1 MMGIVLA
8 IIGCGGSHTVDD
20 AGDSGWAMD
29 APFTGDTG
37 DAPRETVIV
46 RGSCTYVDYGSTCD
60 VACDVPPD
68 VPIAVTITWSGPY
81 CCNYP
86 PEIAPPQE
94 SFVDCRCEAGS
105 VVCPRSVGATMRS
118 LPASNC
124 EFCPGTPSGS

>member
-1 MMGIVLA
+1 MAAAWMIAVAACESSPSLDAA
-8 IIGCGGSHTVDD
+8 IDVGPVYLRNEGACEY
-20 AGDSGWAMD
+20 
-29 APFTGDTG
+29 
-37 DAPRETVIV
+37 R
-46 RGSCTYVDYGSTCD
+46 DYGSTCD

-68 VPIAVTITWSGPY
+68 VPITVTITWSGPY

-105 VVCPRSVGATMRS
+105 IVCPRSVGATMRS
-118 LPASNC
+118 LPASSC